1 MYISRSKKVL
11 FILLLIIIFIP
22 LNLYAGGKKEDRIPE
37 ALSLVEQRQ
46 YNDAILILT
55 EIMKTSPDQFTEA
68 QKLIQKISIARD
80 NYNKLYEKL
89 IILLDPPR
97 GESIDE
103 ESAYTI
109 IREMEALDSNP
120 NKAAVA
126 AFSQA
131 KKSIVFAVDD
141 RTYANIMKIAADH
154 INNKEYPEAI
164 DTYFGGFELH
174 KDLFVEKNYGNIAS
188 DQVLDYQN
196 TILTTAKDFLDL
208 YSTVLDASKIYSDI
222 IQSGLISEIERGYSD
237 YSLIMLETGSKWRIL
252 KSNAAKLDVLKNLNQ
267 KEDESD
273 IPYIS
278 IKKVL
283 TVGRSGSAFQ
293 EGIAGVISTVWD
305 ENQENISSLIMSRL
319 EELYK
324 EAIFNFEDS
333 SFAAS
338 RNILLDA
345 VRTAVIVVD
354 VIKLRGDKIYL
365 GNDLVVH
372 DNGLDSIFTEL
383 PDLLFAQAVVQ
394 FAALYTDMSLQS
406 ENINSLVKTIDAAGV
421 INDLKVARS
430 GLDDIRV
437 ILSGFDTAILDFQN
451 KKIVSTNPEMDL
463 TLINETLTE
472 LKDNKSLLEE
482 KLFIAEVRAEE
493 RILTLRIR
501 PERIIVENSGESII
515 TAEAFIDG
523 IEETINGLVLKV
535 MRPDQAVLLLNDTKT
550 DLEKAEI
557 GLEDII
563 NSLDTNNPLEKSD
576 VSISTLLEA
585 ASELVVL
592 ITKKYGK
599 IEQLLNSAKI
609 LNDEADDVL
618 SLGNLR
624 LDEAYSKFY
633 REDFD
638 GARKKYY
645 EAESLFLKSLEFR
658 EDEKVRNLLTQELT
672 KLDSDITVSL
682 NRQIVREV
690 RSFITRGKDFYN
702 LQEFIKAEQ
711 IFQQAQERF
720 KVTNVESN
728 PEIENW
734 LIKIKRALEATS
746 GREIALTDPLYH
758 DIISILN
765 LVQEEFDKGK
775 TVLKSGNKEQAN
787 IHFNEAIKNIELIK
801 TPFPR
806 NFKASVMYLQI
817 LEYTQQDAFRIF
829 FKSMYDSAVKN
840 IDDDPKTADDD
851 LLALYEINS
860 DYPGIKTAVY
870 RSGVSTGRIIPP
882 PAQVDLKRATQL
894 YNQAS
899 TIVNTD
905 NRAEFPIALA
915 YLEEAIQINSD
926 FDAAALLMDKIRT
939 STGVVSQVVM
949 SSSDTQ
955 QLRYAESLYIEGRY
969 LEANIIINQLW
980 AISDNRK
987 SSKLNDLK
995 TKVEARL

>member
-1 MYISRSKKVL
+1 VYISRSKKVL

>member
-1 MYISRSKKVL
+1 
-11 FILLLIIIFIP
+11 
-22 LNLYAGGKKEDRIPE
+22 
-37 ALSLVEQRQ
+37 
-46 YNDAILILT
+46 
-55 EIMKTSPDQFTEA
+55 
-68 QKLIQKISIARD
+68 
-80 NYNKLYEKL
+80 
-89 IILLDPPR
+89 
-97 GESIDE
+97 
-103 ESAYTI
+103 
-109 IREMEALDSNP
+109 
-120 NKAAVA
+120 
-126 AFSQA
+126 
-131 KKSIVFAVDD
+131 
-141 RTYANIMKIAADH
+141 
-154 INNKEYPEAI
+154 
-164 DTYFGGFELH
+164 
-174 KDLFVEKNYGNIAS
+174 
-188 DQVLDYQN
+188 
-196 TILTTAKDFLDL
+196 
-208 YSTVLDASKIYSDI
+208 
-222 IQSGLISEIERGYSD
+222 
-237 YSLIMLETGSKWRIL
+237 MLETGSKWRIL

-535 MRPDQAVLLLNDTKT
+535 MRPDQAVLLLNETKT